1 MLRGSRR
8 LPKKRVVSAIVLGSE
23 SFTRKKER
31 MDIVKARGDM
41 MRYALFSGGPSLR
54 IRLVFCGARVAKGFL
69 VANA

>member
-41 MRYALFSGGPSLR
+41 MRYALFVEAPTLELGRFSVG
-54 IRLVFCGARVAKGFL
+54 VD
-69 VANA
+69 

>member
-8 LPKKRVVSAIVLGSE
+8 LPKKRLVSAIVLGSE

-41 MRYALFSGGPSLR
+41 MRYALFVDDPYLR
-54 IRLVFCGARVAKGFL
+54 IRQVFCGARLAKGFL